1 MAHVKKGFSPAAK
14 RNITGYAFISP
25 ALIGFVVFCL
35 FPMGFS
41 FYTSLTDWNLKTA
54 PTFVGFQNYMD
65 IFTDK
70 VALKSI
76 RVTFY
81 YTLVSVPL
89 FNLYALFMA
98 VLLNAKIKGMSA
110 IRTIFYIPSIVPVV
124 AASAI
129 WMFIFNPYNGLL
141 NQVVGFFGISP
152 QMWIY
157 SPSQVIPCLAV
168 MSAWTSGGTAIIYLA
183 ALQGV
188 PRHLYEAVDIDGGKP
203 FHKLVHVTLPMIS
216 PVIFY
221 NIVMSTINSMQVFTQ
236 AYIMTNGGPTNNSL
250 SLVLLL
256 YKRAFEQSTMGI
268 ASAMAWFLFVV
279 LGVIT
284 VINFVTSKKWV
295 YYGG

>member
-1 MAHVKKGFSPAAK
+1 MNPATK
-14 RNITGYAFISP
+14 RNLTGYAFISP

-35 FPMGFS
+35 FPMFFS
-41 FYTSLTDWNLKTA
+41 LYISMTDWNLKTV
-54 PTFVGFQNYMD
+54 PNFVGLQNYVDMFSD
-65 IFTDK
+65 Q

-81 YTLVSVPL
+81 YTLLSVPI
-89 FNLYALFMA
+89 FNIYALFMA
-98 VLLNAKIKGMSA
+98 NLLNTKIKGLSA

-141 NQVVGFFGISP
+141 NQIISAFGVTP

-157 SPSQVIPCLAV
+157 SPKQVIPCLAV

-188 PRHLYEAVDIDGGKP
+188 PKHLYEAVDIDGGNLL
-203 FHKLVHVTLPMIS
+203 HKLVHVTLPMIS

-221 NIVMSTINSMQVFTQ
+221 NIIMSTINSMQVFTQ
-236 AYIMTNGGPTNNSL
+236 PYIMTNGGPTNNSL
-250 SLVLLL
+250 SLVLLI
-256 YKRAFEQSTMGI
+256 YKRAFEQTTMGI
-268 ASAMAWFLFVV
+268 ACAMAWFLFVV
-279 LGVIT
+279 LGIIT
-284 VINFVTSKKWV
+284 VINFVTSDKWV